1 MPPTDYKK
9 YYIDNKSVILERSKN
24 RYLEKKEHCSKMSLK
39 YYHSNKEKILQK
51 KKIKCQCAC
60 GGRHTKHQRKR
71 HLKTKKHIKYLE
83 SLALS
88 NGLILVRDID
98 TIFFNN
104 EKDNNVE

>member
-24 RYLEKKEHCSKMSLK
+24 RYLENKENCSKMSLK

-51 KKIKCQCAC
+51 KKIKCQCEC
-60 GGRHTKHQRKR
+60 GATHTKHQRKR
-71 HLKTKKHIKYLE
+71 HIRTKKHIKYLE

-98 TIFFNN
+98 
-104 EKDNNVE
+104 NVE